1 MKFKIWLENDHDYNS
16 DQDKIEHEAF
26 EFVFSK
32 IKEAIN
38 IANKSNI
45 KLIDAIKQI
54 WPSENNRGIKFILPQ
69 DKFPTLS
76 SLRIRFNFVNDE
88 SSVER
93 LGDSVETL
101 YIGCT
106 SLQNAITSKDENL
119 LKSSLTR
126 ISGSLNHEM
135 THLHHKGANEGDGS
149 IGDIIKYL
157 TSPGEMRAHAKD
169 YSYMWVSTFPGK
181 KFDVQEFIQ
190 KVIPSM
196 VESKQKKARNYL
208 VAFADPEKQSK
219 YSSFANISQAYDQ
232 MINMIN
238 GYVNWYVQKQSAQNT
253 TQNTSAVTP
262 QQFQGFQMGDKRNS
276 QERASYLKS
285 IGIDTSDWGRAEI
298 MRGKK
303 NK

>member
-1 MKFKIWLENDHDYNS
+1 MNFKLWLENDHDYNS

-26 EFVFSK
+26 EFVFNK

-45 KLIDAIKQI
+45 KLLEAIKQN
-54 WPSENNRGIKFILPQ
+54 WPSEGSRGIKFILPKE
-69 DKFPTLS
+69 KFPTLS

-101 YIGCT
+101 YIGCA
-106 SLQNAITSKDENL
+106 SLQSAITNKDENL

-157 TSPGEMRAHAKD
+157 INPGEMRAHAKD
-169 YSYMWVSTFPGK
+169 YAYMWASNFPGK
-181 KFDVQEFIQ
+181 KFDVNDFIQ
-190 KVIPSM
+190 KVIPQM
-196 VESKQKKARNYL
+196 VESKQKKAKNYL
-208 VAFADPEKQSK
+208 VAFSDPEKQSK
-219 YSSFANISQAYDQ
+219 YSSFANIAQAYSQ

-238 GYVNWYVQKQSAQNT
+238 GYVNWYVQKQN
-253 TQNTSAVTP
+253 TQNSTVSQ
-262 QQFQGFQMGDKRNS
+262 QQFQGFQIGDKRS
-276 QERASYLKS
+276 HQERAAYLNS
-285 IGIDTSDWGRAEI
+285 MGIDTTSWGRAEI
-298 MRGKK
+298 MRGIK